1 MFPLE
6 FAYATVKFLWSLAAV
21 LLLKLISSQLLFK
34 SKQNLIS
41 VLTTLGLLGILG
53 YFTAT
58 QFSYM
63 QTNFPAQ
70 LAIVSVVVLIL
81 VIELIRDIR
90 NYVKEIKHNQT
101 TIE

>member
-1 MFPLE
+1 MD
-6 FAYATVKFLWSLAAV
+6 FANAAVTFLWSLAAV
-21 LLLKLISSQLLFK
+21 LFLKLVSSFFFK

-41 VLTTLGLLGILG
+41 VLTTLGLLGVLG
-53 YFTAT
+53 YFIAT

-63 QTNFPAQ
+63 QTNFPVQ

-81 VIELIRDIR
+81 VVALIRDVR